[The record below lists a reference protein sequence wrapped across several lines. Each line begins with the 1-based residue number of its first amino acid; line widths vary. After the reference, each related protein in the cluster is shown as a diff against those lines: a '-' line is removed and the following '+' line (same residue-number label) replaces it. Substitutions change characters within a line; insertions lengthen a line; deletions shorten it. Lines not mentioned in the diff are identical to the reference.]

1 MRDAERMKIVYGG
14 RNLMCNA
21 SRQILTDN
29 ELALVEE
36 REKVAAVE
44 HLHHDVNRV
53 LVLENVIKLDYVWV
67 LADFE
72 HFNFS
77 LEQLK
82 VFYGELF
89 LFYYLNRA
97 LLSRLQM
104 SRRLDEAIFTLAKI
118 FPKLVVVVQA
128 CVARRALDGLDP
140 LFFLLARREIVY
152 TPLIG
157 ED

>member
-72 HFNFS
+72 HFDFS
-77 LEQLK
+77 FE
-82 VFYGELF
+82 
-89 LFYYLNRA
+89 
-97 LLSRLQM
+97 
-104 SRRLDEAIFTLAKI
+104 
-118 FPKLVVVVQA
+118 PK
-128 CVARRALDGLDP
+128 
-140 LFFLLARREIVY
+140 
-152 TPLIG
+152 
-157 ED
+157 

>member
-21 SRQILTDN
+21 SRQILADN

-36 REKVAAVE
+36 REEVAAVE
-44 HLHHDVNRV
+44 HLHDDVNRV
-53 LVLENVIKLDYVWV
+53 LVFKDVIKLDYVRM

-72 HFNFS
+72 HFDFS

-89 LFYYLNRA
+89 LFYYFDSA
-97 LLSRLQM
+97 LLTRL
-104 SRRLDEAIFTLAKI
+104 
-118 FPKLVVVVQA
+118 
-128 CVARRALDGLDP
+128 
-140 LFFLLARREIVY
+140 
-152 TPLIG
+152 
-157 ED
+157 